1 MASFKICL
9 EQAIQGK
16 KINKQVAEQLRQAD
30 DPELE
35 LKNMV
40 ENISREQR
48 EKAVDAVR
56 IAVALDKQNNH
67 PEGAAV
73 GLMSLL
79 GRDLTGKAGYMN
91 IDLLS
96 SAYTKQY
103 MSKFADGLSTFR
115 TRMLGLSQDEES
127 LNMFIRAV
135 YEIAA
140 GKGMTV
146 TDPKIVKIARDWME
160 LAEDM
165 RVDFNKKGGS
175 ISKNEN
181 WLFPQNHDMRTIKN
195 AGLEEWKGFISSK
208 LDRPKMLDDNGKPLT
223 DAQVDEALDYVY
235 QTIATG
241 GMNKAQGLTIPK
253 GLGSKLS
260 RKGSEQRFLF
270 LKDADSWIAYQN
282 KFGKGDVLTTLSDH
296 IQGRATDIALV
307 ETLGTNPRA
316 MYDALKFQ
324 ARKTQAERN
333 KPIGETSLS
342 MMDAVYKTVSGEIN
356 GGQMVNLADGMQFVR
371 NLQVASKL
379 GGAALSSFTDIATSM
394 VTAHYNN
401 IPMTKVF
408 KRHMSMLTS
417 SEEDKKILA
426 RMGLALDSWY
436 GRAHSANRFSD
447 TYGTGASA
455 KTAEAVLRLSGLE
468 AWTESGRKAFG
479 VEFAGMLSDN
489 FGKTIDELHPSV
501 QRAFKTYGIDKQDW
515 DSFRK
520 TKPLSLQGAQ
530 VADLMADKSMKFHA
544 MILQETDYAVPTP
557 GARERAIATGGLERG
572 TAWGQIS
579 RSAMMI
585 KSFPITMITTHLYRG
600 ATQATIG
607 GRVQYLG
614 SLLASTTLLGAFA
627 LQVKD
632 VAAGRETRDMDSA
645 FWGAALTQGGGLGLF
660 GDFILSDVNRYG
672 KGFVESLAGPMGSL
686 VNDTFSLTLGNLRQA
701 VVGDETNVLGEA
713 TKFIE
718 DITPGVWQTQLLMDS
733 MFDNIRMMADPN
745 FEKSLASVRKKR
757 MQEYGQG
764 YWWEPGDT
772 PLEVLD

>member
-1 MASFKICL
+1 VQLASFKFCI
-9 EQAIQGK
+9 EQAIKDK
-16 KINKQVAEQLRQAD
+16 KITKDVADQLRQAD
-30 DPELE
+30 DPEVA

-40 ENISREQR
+40 ETVSREKR

-56 IAVALDKQNNH
+56 IAAALDKINNH
-67 PEGAAV
+67 PEGAGV
-73 GLMSLL
+73 GLISLL

-103 MSKFADGLSTFR
+103 MAKFADGLSTFR

-127 LNMFIRAV
+127 LNMFIKAV
-135 YEIAA
+135 YGE
-140 GKGMTV
+140 TV
-146 TDPKIVKIARDWME
+146 SDPKIQKIAKDWME
-160 LAEDM
+160 LAEDL

-181 WLFPQNHDMRTIKN
+181 WLFPQNHDMRLIKN
-195 AGLEEWKGFISSK
+195 AGPEEWKAFISNK
-208 LDRPKMLDDNGKPLT
+208 LDRTKMLDDNGKPLT
-223 DAQVDEALDYVY
+223 DAQIDEALDYVY

-241 GMNKAQGLTIPK
+241 GMNKAKGLTVPR

-270 LKDADSWIAYQN
+270 FKDADSWIAYQN

-296 IQGRATDIALV
+296 IQSRANDIAMV
-307 ETLGTNPRA
+307 ETLGTNPRV

-324 ARKTQAERN
+324 AKKIQVERG
-333 KPIGETSLS
+333 KPIGEASLS
-342 MMDAVYKTVSGEIN
+342 MLDAVYKTVSGEIN

-379 GGAALSSFTDIATSM
+379 GGATLSSFTDIATASL
-394 VTAHYNN
+394 TANYNN

-408 KRHMSMLTS
+408 KRHMSLLTS
-417 SEEDKKILA
+417 SEEDKILLA

-468 AWTESGRKAFG
+468 AWTEAGRKAFG
-479 VEFAGMLSDN
+479 IEFAGMLADN
-489 FGKTIDELHPSV
+489 FGKTLDELHPSV
-501 QRAFKTYGIDKQDW
+501 QRAFDTYGISKQDW

-520 TKPLSLQGAQ
+520 TKPLEMKGTR
-530 VADLMADKSMKFHA
+530 VADLTADDSMKFHA

-572 TAWGQIS
+572 TVWGQIS

-585 KSFPITMITTHLYRG
+585 KSFPITMMTTHLYRG
-600 ATQATIG
+600 ATQATLG
-607 GRVQYLG
+607 GRVAYLG
-614 SLLASTTLLGAFA
+614 SLGASTMLLGAFA

-632 VAAGRETRDMDSA
+632 VAAGREPRDMDGA
-645 FWGAALTQGGGLGLF
+645 FWGAALAQGGGLGLF
-660 GDFILSDVNRYG
+660 GDFIVSDVNRYG

-686 VNDTFSLTLGNLRQA
+686 VNDTFSLTLGNVRQA
-701 VVGDETNVLGEA
+701 IVGDETNVLGEA
-713 TKFIE
+713 VKFVE
-718 DITPGVWQTQLLMDS
+718 DITPGVWQTQLFMDS
-733 MFDNIRMMADPN
+733 MFDNVRMMADPN
-745 FEKSLASVRKKR
+745 FEKTLASMRRKR
-757 MQEYGQG
+757 MKEYGQG
-764 YWWEPGDT
+764 YWWEPGES
-772 PLEVLD
+772 PLEVLE

>member
-1 MASFKICL
+1 MASFKFCI
-9 EQAIQGK
+9 EQAIKDK
-16 KINKQVAEQLRQAD
+16 KITKDVADQLRQAD
-30 DPELE
+30 DPEVA

-40 ENISREQR
+40 ETVSREKR

-56 IAVALDKQNNH
+56 ISVALDKINNH
-67 PEGAAV
+67 PEGAGV
-73 GLMSLL
+73 GLISLL

-96 SAYTKQY
+96 AAYTKQY
-103 MSKFADGLSTFR
+103 MAKFADGLSTFR

-127 LNMFIRAV
+127 LNMFIKAV
-135 YEIAA
+135 YGE
-140 GKGMTV
+140 TV
-146 TDPKIVKIARDWME
+146 GDPKIQKIAKDWAE
-160 LAEDM
+160 LAEDL
-165 RVDFNKKGGS
+165 RVDFNSKGGS

-181 WLFPQNHDMRTIKN
+181 WLFPQNHDMRLIKN
-195 AGLEEWKGFISSK
+195 AGPKEWKAFISNK

-223 DAQVDEALDYVY
+223 DAQIDEALDYVY

-241 GMNKAQGLTIPK
+241 GMNKAKGLTVPR

-270 LKDADSWIAYQN
+270 FKDANSWIAYQN

-296 IQGRATDIALV
+296 IQGRATDIAMV
-307 ETLGTNPRA
+307 QTLGTNPRV

-324 ARKTQAERN
+324 AKKIQVDRG
-333 KPIGETSLS
+333 KPIGEASLS
-342 MMDAVYKTVSGEIN
+342 MLDAVYKTVSGEIN

-379 GGAALSSFTDIATSM
+379 GGATLSSFTDIATASL
-394 VTAHYNN
+394 TAHYNN

-479 VEFAGMLSDN
+479 IEFAGMLSDN
-489 FGKTIDELHPSV
+489 FGKTVDELHPSV
-501 QRAFKTYGIDKQDW
+501 QRAFKTYGINKQDW
-515 DSFRK
+515 DSFRN
-520 TKPLSLQGAQ
+520 TKPLEMMGTK
-530 VADLMADKSMKFHA
+530 VADLTADKSMKFHA
-544 MILQETDYAVPTP
+544 MILQETDFAVPTP

-572 TAWGQIS
+572 TVWGQIS

-585 KSFPITMITTHLYRG
+585 KSFPITMATTHLYRG
-600 ATQATIG
+600 ATQATMG

-614 SLLASTTLLGAFA
+614 ALLGSTTLLGAFA

-632 VAAGRETRDMDSA
+632 VAAGRETRDMDASFWVSA
-645 FWGAALTQGGGLGLF
+645 FVQGGGASLAA
-660 GDFILSDVNRYG
+660 DFVVSDVNKYG
-672 KGFVESLAGPMGSL
+672 KGFLESLAGPMGSL
-686 VNDTFSLTLGNLRQA
+686 VNDTFNLTIGNVRQA
-701 VVGDETNVLGEA
+701 IAGDETNVLGEA

-745 FEKSLASVRKKR
+745 FEKSLSSVRQKR
-757 MQEYGQG
+757 MKEYGQG
-764 YWWEPGDT
+764 YWWEPGET
-772 PLEVLD
+772 PLEVLE

>member
-1 MASFKICL
+1 MQLASFKFCI
-9 EQAIQGK
+9 EQAIKDK
-16 KINKQVAEQLRQAD
+16 KITKDVADQLRQAD
-30 DPELE
+30 DPEIA

-40 ENISREQR
+40 ETVSREKR

-56 IAVALDKQNNH
+56 ISAALDKINNH
-67 PEGAAV
+67 PEGAGV
-73 GLMSLL
+73 GLISLL

-96 SAYTKQY
+96 AAYTKQY
-103 MSKFADGLSTFR
+103 MAKFADGLSTFR

-127 LNMFIRAV
+127 LNMFIKAV
-135 YEIAA
+135 YGE
-140 GKGMTV
+140 TV
-146 TDPKIVKIARDWME
+146 GDPKIQKIAKDWAE
-160 LAEDM
+160 LAEDL
-165 RVDFNKKGGS
+165 RVDFNSKGGS

-181 WLFPQNHDMRTIKN
+181 WLFPQNHDMRLIKN
-195 AGLEEWKGFISSK
+195 AGPEEWKAFISNK

-223 DAQVDEALDYVY
+223 DAQIDEGLDYVY

-241 GMNKAQGLTIPK
+241 GMNKAKGLTVPR

-270 LKDADSWIAYQN
+270 FKDADSWIAYQN

-296 IQGRATDIALV
+296 IQGRATDIAMV
-307 ETLGTNPRA
+307 QTLGTNPRV

-324 ARKTQAERN
+324 AKKIQVDRG
-333 KPIGETSLS
+333 KPIGEASLS
-342 MMDAVYKTVSGEIN
+342 MLDAVYKTVSGEIN

-379 GGAALSSFTDIATSM
+379 GGATLSSFTDIATASL
-394 VTAHYNN
+394 TAHYNN

-408 KRHMSMLTS
+408 KRHMSLLTS
-417 SEEDKKILA
+417 SEEDKILLA

-479 VEFAGMLSDN
+479 IEFAGMLSDN
-489 FGKTIDELHPSV
+489 FGKTVDELHPSV
-501 QRAFKTYGIDKQDW
+501 QRAFKTYGINKQDW
-515 DSFRK
+515 DSFRN
-520 TKPLSLQGAQ
+520 TKPLEMMGTK
-530 VADLMADKSMKFHA
+530 VADLTADKSMKFHA
-544 MILQETDYAVPTP
+544 MILQETDFAVPTP

-572 TAWGQIS
+572 TVWGQIS

-585 KSFPITMITTHLYRG
+585 KSFPITMATTHLYRG
-600 ATQATIG
+600 ATQATMG

-614 SLLASTTLLGAFA
+614 ALLGSTTLLGAFA

-632 VAAGRETRDMDSA
+632 VAAGRETRDMDASFWVSA
-645 FWGAALTQGGGLGLF
+645 FVQGGGASLAA
-660 GDFILSDVNRYG
+660 DFVVSDVNKYG

-686 VNDTFSLTLGNLRQA
+686 VNDTFNLTIGNVRQA
-701 VVGDETNVLGEA
+701 IAGDETNVLGEA

-745 FEKSLASVRKKR
+745 FEKSLSSVRQKR
-757 MQEYGQG
+757 MKEYGQG
-764 YWWEPGDT
+764 YWWEPGQT
-772 PLEVLD
+772 PLEVLE

>member
-1 MASFKICL
+1 VQLASFKFCI
-9 EQAIQGK
+9 EQAIKDK
-16 KINKQVAEQLRQAD
+16 KITKDVADQLRQAD
-30 DPELE
+30 DPEIA

-40 ENISREQR
+40 ETVSREKR

-56 IAVALDKQNNH
+56 ISAALDKINNH
-67 PEGAAV
+67 PEGAGV
-73 GLMSLL
+73 GLISLL

-96 SAYTKQY
+96 AAYTKQY
-103 MSKFADGLSTFR
+103 MAKFADGLSTFR

-127 LNMFIRAV
+127 LNMFIKAV
-135 YEIAA
+135 YGE
-140 GKGMTV
+140 TV
-146 TDPKIVKIARDWME
+146 GDPKIQKIAKDWAE
-160 LAEDM
+160 LAEDL
-165 RVDFNKKGGS
+165 RVDFNSKGGS

-181 WLFPQNHDMRTIKN
+181 WLFPQNHDMRLIKN
-195 AGLEEWKGFISSK
+195 AGPEEWKAFISNK

-223 DAQVDEALDYVY
+223 DAQIDEGLDYVY

-241 GMNKAQGLTIPK
+241 GMNKAKGLTVPR

-270 LKDADSWIAYQN
+270 FKDADSWIAYQN

-296 IQGRATDIALV
+296 IQGRATDIAMV
-307 ETLGTNPRA
+307 QTLGTNPRV

-324 ARKTQAERN
+324 AKKIQVDRG
-333 KPIGETSLS
+333 KPIGEASLS
-342 MMDAVYKTVSGEIN
+342 MLDAVYKTVSGEIN

-379 GGAALSSFTDIATSM
+379 GGATLSSFTDIATASL
-394 VTAHYNN
+394 TAHYNN

-408 KRHMSMLTS
+408 KRHMSLLTS
-417 SEEDKKILA
+417 SEEDKILLA

-479 VEFAGMLSDN
+479 IEFAGMLSDN
-489 FGKTIDELHPSV
+489 FGKTVDELHPSV
-501 QRAFKTYGIDKQDW
+501 QRAFKTYGINKQDW
-515 DSFRK
+515 DSFRN
-520 TKPLSLQGAQ
+520 TKPLEMMGTK
-530 VADLMADKSMKFHA
+530 VADLTADKSMKFHA
-544 MILQETDYAVPTP
+544 MILQETDFAVPTP

-572 TAWGQIS
+572 TVWGQIS

-585 KSFPITMITTHLYRG
+585 KSFPITMATTHLYRG
-600 ATQATIG
+600 ATQATMG

-614 SLLASTTLLGAFA
+614 ALLGSTTLLGAFA

-632 VAAGRETRDMDSA
+632 VAAGRETRDMDASFWVSA
-645 FWGAALTQGGGLGLF
+645 FVQGGGASLAA
-660 GDFILSDVNRYG
+660 DFVVSDVNKYG

-686 VNDTFSLTLGNLRQA
+686 VNDTFNLTIGNVRQA
-701 VVGDETNVLGEA
+701 IAGDETNVLGEA

-745 FEKSLASVRKKR
+745 FEKSLSSVRQKR
-757 MQEYGQG
+757 MKEYGQG
-764 YWWEPGDT
+764 YWWEPGQT
-772 PLEVLD
+772 PLEVLE

>member
-1 MASFKICL
+1 MQLASFKFCI
-9 EQAIQGK
+9 EQAIKDK
-16 KINKQVAEQLRQAD
+16 KITKDVADQLRQAD
-30 DPELE
+30 DPEIA

-40 ENISREQR
+40 ETVSREKR

-56 IAVALDKQNNH
+56 ISAALDKINNH
-67 PEGAAV
+67 PEGAGV
-73 GLMSLL
+73 GLISLL

-96 SAYTKQY
+96 AAYTKQY
-103 MSKFADGLSTFR
+103 MAKFADGLSTFR

-127 LNMFIRAV
+127 LNMFIKAV
-135 YEIAA
+135 YGE
-140 GKGMTV
+140 TV
-146 TDPKIVKIARDWME
+146 GDPKIQKIAKDWAE
-160 LAEDM
+160 LAEDL
-165 RVDFNKKGGS
+165 RVDFNSKGGS

-181 WLFPQNHDMRTIKN
+181 WLFPQNHDMRLIKN
-195 AGLEEWKGFISSK
+195 AGPKEWKAFISNK

-223 DAQVDEALDYVY
+223 NAQIDEGLDYVY

-241 GMNKAQGLTIPK
+241 GMNKAKGLTVPR

-270 LKDADSWIAYQN
+270 FKDADSWIAYQN

-296 IQGRATDIALV
+296 IQGRATDIAMV
-307 ETLGTNPRA
+307 QTLGTNPRV

-324 ARKTQAERN
+324 AKKIQVDRG
-333 KPIGETSLS
+333 KPIDEASLS
-342 MMDAVYKTVSGEIN
+342 MLDAVYKTVSGEIN

-379 GGAALSSFTDIATSM
+379 GGATLSSFTDIATASL
-394 VTAHYNN
+394 TAHYNN

-408 KRHMSMLTS
+408 KRQMSMLTS
-417 SEEDKKILA
+417 SEEDKVMLA

-468 AWTESGRKAFG
+468 AWTEAGRKAFG
-479 VEFAGMLSDN
+479 IEFAGMLSDN
-489 FGKTIDELHPSV
+489 FGKTVDELHPSV
-501 QRAFKTYGIDKQDW
+501 QRAFKTYGINKQDW
-515 DSFRK
+515 DSFRN
-520 TKPLSLQGAQ
+520 TKPLEMMGTK

-544 MILQETDYAVPTP
+544 MILQETDFAVPTP
-557 GARERAIATGGLERG
+557 GARERAISTGGLERG
-572 TAWGQIS
+572 TVWGQIS

-585 KSFPITMITTHLYRG
+585 KSFPITMATTHLYRG
-600 ATQATIG
+600 ATQATMG

-614 SLLASTTLLGAFA
+614 ALLGSTTLLGAFA

-632 VAAGRETRDMDSA
+632 VAAGRETRDMDSSFWVSA
-645 FWGAALTQGGGLGLF
+645 FVQGGGASLAA
-660 GDFILSDVNRYG
+660 DFVVSDVNKYG
-672 KGFVESLAGPMGSL
+672 KGFIESLAGPMGSL
-686 VNDTFSLTLGNLRQA
+686 VNDTFNLTIGNVRQA
-701 VVGDETNVLGEA
+701 IAGDETNVLGEA

-745 FEKSLASVRKKR
+745 FEKSLSSVRQKR
-757 MQEYGQG
+757 MKEYGQG
-764 YWWEPGDT
+764 YWWEPGQT
-772 PLEVLD
+772 PLEVLE

>member
-1 MASFKICL
+1 MASFKFCI
-9 EQAIQGK
+9 EQAIKDK
-16 KINKQVAEQLRQAD
+16 KITKDVADQLRQAD
-30 DPELE
+30 DPEVA

-40 ENISREQR
+40 ETVSREKR

-56 IAVALDKQNNH
+56 ISVALDKINNH
-67 PEGAAV
+67 PEGAGV
-73 GLMSLL
+73 GLISLL
-79 GRDLTGKAGYMN
+79 ARDLTGKAGYMN

-96 SAYTKQY
+96 AAYTKQY
-103 MSKFADGLSTFR
+103 MAKFADGLSTFR

-127 LNMFIRAV
+127 LNMFIKAV
-135 YEIAA
+135 YGE
-140 GKGMTV
+140 TV
-146 TDPKIVKIARDWME
+146 GDPKIQKIAKDWAE
-160 LAEDM
+160 LAEDL
-165 RVDFNKKGGS
+165 RVDFNSKGGS

-181 WLFPQNHDMRTIKN
+181 WLFPQNHDMRLIKN
-195 AGLEEWKGFISSK
+195 AGPKEWKAFISNK

-223 DAQVDEALDYVY
+223 DAQIDEGLDYVY

-241 GMNKAQGLTIPK
+241 GMNKAKGLTVPR

-270 LKDADSWIAYQN
+270 FKDANSWIAYQN

-296 IQGRATDIALV
+296 IQGRATDIAMV
-307 ETLGTNPRA
+307 QTLGTNPRV

-324 ARKTQAERN
+324 AKKIQVDRG
-333 KPIGETSLS
+333 KPIGEASLS
-342 MMDAVYKTVSGEIN
+342 MLDAVYKTVSGEIN

-379 GGAALSSFTDIATSM
+379 GGATLSSFTDIATASL
-394 VTAHYNN
+394 TAHYNN

-408 KRHMSMLTS
+408 KRHMSLLTS
-417 SEEDKKILA
+417 SEEDKILLA

-479 VEFAGMLSDN
+479 IEFAGMLSDN
-489 FGKTIDELHPSV
+489 FGKTVDELHPSV
-501 QRAFKTYGIDKQDW
+501 QRAFKTYGINKQDW
-515 DSFRK
+515 DSFRN
-520 TKPLSLQGAQ
+520 TKPLEMMGTK
-530 VADLMADKSMKFHA
+530 VADLTADKSMKFHA
-544 MILQETDYAVPTP
+544 MILQETDFAVPTP

-572 TAWGQIS
+572 TVWGQIS

-585 KSFPITMITTHLYRG
+585 KSFPITMATTHLYRG
-600 ATQATIG
+600 ATQATMG

-614 SLLASTTLLGAFA
+614 ALLGSTTLLGAFA

-632 VAAGRETRDMDSA
+632 VAAGRETRDMDASFWVSA
-645 FWGAALTQGGGLGLF
+645 FVQGGGGSLAA
-660 GDFILSDVNRYG
+660 DFVVSDVNKYG
-672 KGFVESLAGPMGSL
+672 KGFLESLAGPMGSL
-686 VNDTFSLTLGNLRQA
+686 VNDTFNLTIGNVRQA
-701 VVGDETNVLGEA
+701 IAGDETNVLGEA

-745 FEKSLASVRKKR
+745 FEKSLSSVRQKR
-757 MQEYGQG
+757 MKEYGQG
-764 YWWEPGDT
+764 YWWEPGET
-772 PLEVLD
+772 PLEVLE

>member
-1 MASFKICL
+1 MASFKFCI
-9 EQAIQGK
+9 EQAIKDK
-16 KINKQVAEQLRQAD
+16 KITKDVADQLRQAD
-30 DPELE
+30 DPEIA

-40 ENISREQR
+40 ETVSREKR

-56 IAVALDKQNNH
+56 ISAALDKINNH
-67 PEGAAV
+67 PEGAGV
-73 GLMSLL
+73 GLISLL

-96 SAYTKQY
+96 AAYTKQY
-103 MSKFADGLSTFR
+103 MAKFADGLSTFR

-127 LNMFIRAV
+127 LNMFIKAV
-135 YEIAA
+135 YGE
-140 GKGMTV
+140 TV
-146 TDPKIVKIARDWME
+146 GDPKIQKIAKDWAE
-160 LAEDM
+160 LAEDL
-165 RVDFNKKGGS
+165 RVDFNSKGGS

-181 WLFPQNHDMRTIKN
+181 WLFPQNHDMRLIKN
-195 AGLEEWKGFISSK
+195 AGPEEWKAFISNK

-223 DAQVDEALDYVY
+223 DAQIDEGLDYVY

-241 GMNKAQGLTIPK
+241 GMNKAKGLTVPR

-270 LKDADSWIAYQN
+270 FKDADSWIAYQN

-296 IQGRATDIALV
+296 IQGRATDIAMV
-307 ETLGTNPRA
+307 QTLGTNPRV

-324 ARKTQAERN
+324 AKKIQVDRG
-333 KPIGETSLS
+333 KPIGEASLS
-342 MMDAVYKTVSGEIN
+342 MLDAVYKTVSGEIN

-379 GGAALSSFTDIATSM
+379 GGATLSSFTDIATASL
-394 VTAHYNN
+394 TAHYNN

-408 KRHMSMLTS
+408 KRHMSLLTS
-417 SEEDKKILA
+417 SEEDKILLA

-479 VEFAGMLSDN
+479 IEFAGMLSDN
-489 FGKTIDELHPSV
+489 FGKTVDELHPSV
-501 QRAFKTYGIDKQDW
+501 QRAFKTYGINKQDW
-515 DSFRK
+515 DSFRN
-520 TKPLSLQGAQ
+520 TKPLEMMGTK

-544 MILQETDYAVPTP
+544 MILQETDFAVPTP

-572 TAWGQIS
+572 TVWGQIS

-585 KSFPITMITTHLYRG
+585 KSFPITMATTHLYRG
-600 ATQATIG
+600 ATQATMG

-614 SLLASTTLLGAFA
+614 ALLGSTTLLGAFA

-632 VAAGRETRDMDSA
+632 VAAGRETRDMDASFWVSA
-645 FWGAALTQGGGLGLF
+645 FVQGGGASLAA
-660 GDFILSDVNRYG
+660 DFVVSDVNKYG

-686 VNDTFSLTLGNLRQA
+686 VNDTFNLTIGNVRQA
-701 VVGDETNVLGEA
+701 IAGDETNVLGEA

-745 FEKSLASVRKKR
+745 FEKSLSSVRQKR
-757 MQEYGQG
+757 MKEYGQG
-764 YWWEPGDT
+764 YWWEPGQT
-772 PLEVLD
+772 PLEVLE

>member
-1 MASFKICL
+1 MASFKLCL
-9 EQAIQGK
+9 EQAIQDK
-16 KINKQVAEQLRQAD
+16 KINKAVADQLRQAD

-40 ENISREQR
+40 DNISREQR
-48 EKAVDAVR
+48 EKAIDAVR
-56 IAVALDKQNNH
+56 LAVDLDKINNH
-67 PEGAAV
+67 PEGAGV

-91 IDLLS
+91 IGLLS

-103 MSKFADGLSTFR
+103 MAKFADGLSTFR

-135 YEIAA
+135 YGES
-140 GKGMTV
+140 V
-146 TDPKIVKIARDWME
+146 SDPKIAKIAKDWSE
-160 LAEDM
+160 LAEDL

-181 WLFPQNHDMRTIKN
+181 WLFPQNHDMRLIKN
-195 AGLEEWKGFISSK
+195 AGPEEWKSFISNK
-208 LDRPKMLDDNGKPLT
+208 LDKAKMLDDNGNPLT
-223 DAQVDEALDYVY
+223 NAQIDEGLSYVY
-235 QTIATG
+235 QTISTG
-241 GMNKAQGLTIPK
+241 GMNKAKGLSVPR

-270 LKDADSWIAYQN
+270 FKNADDWIAYQN

-296 IQGRATDIALV
+296 IQSRANDIAMV
-307 ETLGTNPRA
+307 ETLGTNPRV

-324 ARKTQAERN
+324 AKKTQVERG
-333 KPIGETSLS
+333 KPIGEASLS

-379 GGAALSSFTDIATSM
+379 GGATLSSFTDIATASL
-394 VTAHYNN
+394 TAHYNN

-408 KRHMSMLTS
+408 KRHMSLLTS
-417 SEEDKKILA
+417 SEEDKILLA

-489 FGKTIDELHPSV
+489 FGKTVDELHPSV
-501 QRAFKTYGIDKQDW
+501 QRAFKTYGINKQDW
-515 DSFRK
+515 DGFRNTAPLEIMG
-520 TKPLSLQGAQ
+520 TK
-530 VADLMADKSMKFHA
+530 VADLTADKSMKFHA
-544 MILQETDYAVPTP
+544 MILQETDFAVPTP

-572 TAWGQIS
+572 SAWGQIS

-585 KSFPITMITTHLYRG
+585 KSFPITMATTHLYRG
-600 ATQATIG
+600 ATQATMG
-607 GRVQYLG
+607 GRVGYLG
-614 SLLASTTLLGAFA
+614 ALLGSTTLMGAFA

-632 VAAGRETRDMDSA
+632 MAMGREPRDMDSSFWTSA
-645 FWGAALTQGGGLGLF
+645 FVQGGGMSLAA
-660 GDFILSDVNRYG
+660 DFVVSDVNKYG

-686 VNDTFSLTLGNLRQA
+686 VNDTFNLTVGNMRQA
-701 VVGDETNVLGEA
+701 IMGDETNVLGEA

-718 DITPGVWQTQLLMDS
+718 DISPGVWQTQLLMDS

-764 YWWEPGDT
+764 YWWEPGET
-772 PLEVLD
+772 PFEVLD

>member
-1 MASFKICL
+1 VQLASFKFCI
-9 EQAIQGK
+9 EQAIKDK
-16 KINKQVAEQLRQAD
+16 KITKDVADQLRQAD
-30 DPELE
+30 DPEVA

-40 ENISREQR
+40 ETVSREKR

-56 IAVALDKQNNH
+56 ISAALDKINNH
-67 PEGAAV
+67 PEGAGV
-73 GLMSLL
+73 GLISLL

-96 SAYTKQY
+96 AAYTKQY
-103 MSKFADGLSTFR
+103 MAKFAEGLSTFR

-127 LNMFIRAV
+127 LNMFIKAV
-135 YEIAA
+135 YGE
-140 GKGMTV
+140 TV
-146 TDPKIVKIARDWME
+146 GDPKIQKIAKDWAE
-160 LAEDM
+160 LAEDL
-165 RVDFNKKGGS
+165 RVDFNSKGGS

-181 WLFPQNHDMRTIKN
+181 WLFPQNHDMRLIKN
-195 AGLEEWKGFISSK
+195 AGPEEWKAFISNK

-223 DAQVDEALDYVY
+223 DAQIDEGLDYVY

-241 GMNKAQGLTIPK
+241 GMNKAKGLTVPR

-270 LKDADSWIAYQN
+270 FKDADSWIAYQN

-296 IQGRATDIALV
+296 IQGRATDIAMV
-307 ETLGTNPRA
+307 QTLGTNPRV

-324 ARKTQAERN
+324 AKKIQVDRG
-333 KPIGETSLS
+333 KPIGEASLS
-342 MMDAVYKTVSGEIN
+342 MLDAVYKTVSGEIN

-379 GGAALSSFTDIATSM
+379 GGATLSSFTDIATASL
-394 VTAHYNN
+394 TAHYNN

-408 KRHMSMLTS
+408 KRHMSMLTA
-417 SEEDKKILA
+417 SEEDKILLA

-479 VEFAGMLSDN
+479 IEFAGMLSDN
-489 FGKTIDELHPSV
+489 FGKTVDELHPSV
-501 QRAFKTYGIDKQDW
+501 QRAFKTYGINKQDW
-515 DSFRK
+515 DSFRN
-520 TKPLSLQGAQ
+520 TKPLEMMGTK

-544 MILQETDYAVPTP
+544 MILQETDFAVPTP

-572 TAWGQIS
+572 TVWGQIS

-585 KSFPITMITTHLYRG
+585 KSFPITMATTHLYRG
-600 ATQATIG
+600 ATQATMG

-614 SLLASTTLLGAFA
+614 ALLGSTTLLGAFA

-632 VAAGRETRDMDSA
+632 VAAGRETRDMDASFWVSA
-645 FWGAALTQGGGLGLF
+645 FVQGGGASLAA
-660 GDFILSDVNRYG
+660 DFVVSDVNKYG

-686 VNDTFSLTLGNLRQA
+686 VNDTFNLTIGNVRQA
-701 VVGDETNVLGEA
+701 IAGDETNVLGEA

-745 FEKSLASVRKKR
+745 FEKSLSSVRQKR
-757 MQEYGQG
+757 MKEYGQG
-764 YWWEPGDT
+764 YWWEPGQT
-772 PLEVLD
+772 PLEVLE

>member
-1 MASFKICL
+1 LASFKFCI
-9 EQAIQGK
+9 EQAIKDK
-16 KINKQVAEQLRQAD
+16 KITKDVADQLRQAD
-30 DPELE
+30 DPEIA

-40 ENISREQR
+40 ETVSREKR

-56 IAVALDKQNNH
+56 ISAALDKINNH
-67 PEGAAV
+67 PEGAGV
-73 GLMSLL
+73 GLISLL

-96 SAYTKQY
+96 AAYTKQY
-103 MSKFADGLSTFR
+103 MAKFADGLSTFR

-127 LNMFIRAV
+127 LNMFIKAV
-135 YEIAA
+135 YGE
-140 GKGMTV
+140 TV
-146 TDPKIVKIARDWME
+146 GDPKIQKIAKDWAE
-160 LAEDM
+160 LAEDL
-165 RVDFNKKGGS
+165 RVDFNSKGGS

-181 WLFPQNHDMRTIKN
+181 WLFPQNHDMRLIKN
-195 AGLEEWKGFISSK
+195 AGPEEWKAFISNK

-223 DAQVDEALDYVY
+223 DAQIDEGLDYVY

-241 GMNKAQGLTIPK
+241 GMNKAKGLTVPR

-270 LKDADSWIAYQN
+270 FKDADSWIAYQN

-296 IQGRATDIALV
+296 IQGRATDIAMV
-307 ETLGTNPRA
+307 QTLGTNPRV

-324 ARKTQAERN
+324 AKKIQVDRG
-333 KPIGETSLS
+333 KPIGEASLS
-342 MMDAVYKTVSGEIN
+342 MLDAVYKTVSGEIN

-379 GGAALSSFTDIATSM
+379 GGATLSSFTDIATASL
-394 VTAHYNN
+394 TAHYNN

-408 KRHMSMLTS
+408 KRHMSLLTS
-417 SEEDKKILA
+417 SEEDKILLA

-479 VEFAGMLSDN
+479 IEFAGMLSDN
-489 FGKTIDELHPSV
+489 FGKTVDELHPSV
-501 QRAFKTYGIDKQDW
+501 QRAFKTYGINKQDW
-515 DSFRK
+515 DSFRN
-520 TKPLSLQGAQ
+520 TKPLEMMGTK

-544 MILQETDYAVPTP
+544 MILQETDFAVPTP

-572 TAWGQIS
+572 TVWGQIS

-585 KSFPITMITTHLYRG
+585 KSFPITMATTHLYRG
-600 ATQATIG
+600 ATQATMG

-614 SLLASTTLLGAFA
+614 ALLGSTTLLGAFA

-632 VAAGRETRDMDSA
+632 VAAGRETRDMDASFWVSA
-645 FWGAALTQGGGLGLF
+645 FVQGGGASLAA
-660 GDFILSDVNRYG
+660 DFVVSDVNKYG

-686 VNDTFSLTLGNLRQA
+686 VNDTFNLTIGNVRQA
-701 VVGDETNVLGEA
+701 IAGDETNVLGEA

-745 FEKSLASVRKKR
+745 FEKSLSSVRQKR
-757 MQEYGQG
+757 MKEYGQG
-764 YWWEPGDT
+764 YWWEPGQT
-772 PLEVLD
+772 PLEVLE

>member
-1 MASFKICL
+1 MASFKFCI
-9 EQAIQGK
+9 EQAIKDK
-16 KINKQVAEQLRQAD
+16 KITKDVADQLRQAD
-30 DPELE
+30 DPEIA

-40 ENISREQR
+40 ETVSREKR

-56 IAVALDKQNNH
+56 ISAALDKINNH
-67 PEGAAV
+67 PEGAGV
-73 GLMSLL
+73 GLISLL

-96 SAYTKQY
+96 AAYTKQY
-103 MSKFADGLSTFR
+103 MAKFADGLSTFR

-127 LNMFIRAV
+127 LNMFIKAV
-135 YEIAA
+135 YGE
-140 GKGMTV
+140 TV
-146 TDPKIVKIARDWME
+146 GDPKIQKIAKDWAE
-160 LAEDM
+160 LAEDL
-165 RVDFNKKGGS
+165 RVDFNSKGGS

-181 WLFPQNHDMRTIKN
+181 WLFPQNHDMRLIKN
-195 AGLEEWKGFISSK
+195 AGPEEWKAFISNK

-223 DAQVDEALDYVY
+223 DAQIDEGLDYVY

-241 GMNKAQGLTIPK
+241 GMNKAKGLTVPR

-270 LKDADSWIAYQN
+270 FKDADSWIAYQN

-296 IQGRATDIALV
+296 IQGRATDIAMV
-307 ETLGTNPRA
+307 QTLGTNPRV

-324 ARKTQAERN
+324 AKKIQVDRG
-333 KPIGETSLS
+333 KPIGEASLS
-342 MMDAVYKTVSGEIN
+342 MLDAVYKTVSGEIN

-379 GGAALSSFTDIATSM
+379 GGATLSSFTDIATASL
-394 VTAHYNN
+394 TAHYNN

-408 KRHMSMLTS
+408 KRHMSLLTS
-417 SEEDKKILA
+417 SEEDKILLA

-479 VEFAGMLSDN
+479 IEFAGMLSDN
-489 FGKTIDELHPSV
+489 FGKTVDELHPSV
-501 QRAFKTYGIDKQDW
+501 QRAFKTYGINKQDW
-515 DSFRK
+515 DSFRN
-520 TKPLSLQGAQ
+520 TKPLEMMGTK
-530 VADLMADKSMKFHA
+530 VADLTADKSMKFHA
-544 MILQETDYAVPTP
+544 MILQETDFAVPTP

-572 TAWGQIS
+572 TVWGQIS

-585 KSFPITMITTHLYRG
+585 KSFPITMATTHLYRG
-600 ATQATIG
+600 ATQATMG

-614 SLLASTTLLGAFA
+614 ALLGSTTLLGAFA

-632 VAAGRETRDMDSA
+632 VAAGRETRDMDASFWVSA
-645 FWGAALTQGGGLGLF
+645 FVQGGGASLAA
-660 GDFILSDVNRYG
+660 DFVVSDVNKYG

-686 VNDTFSLTLGNLRQA
+686 VNDTFNLTIGNVRQA
-701 VVGDETNVLGEA
+701 IAGDETNVLGEA

-745 FEKSLASVRKKR
+745 FEKSLSSVRQKR
-757 MQEYGQG
+757 MKEYGQG
-764 YWWEPGDT
+764 YWWEPGQT
-772 PLEVLD
+772 PLEVLE

>member
-1 MASFKICL
+1 LASFKFCI
-9 EQAIQGK
+9 EQAIKDK
-16 KINKQVAEQLRQAD
+16 KITKDVADQLRQAD
-30 DPELE
+30 DPEIA

-40 ENISREQR
+40 ETVSREKR

-56 IAVALDKQNNH
+56 ISAALDKINNH
-67 PEGAAV
+67 PEGAGV
-73 GLMSLL
+73 GLISLL

-96 SAYTKQY
+96 AAYTKQY
-103 MSKFADGLSTFR
+103 MAKFADGLSTFR

-127 LNMFIRAV
+127 LNMFIKAV
-135 YEIAA
+135 YGE
-140 GKGMTV
+140 TV
-146 TDPKIVKIARDWME
+146 GDPKIQKIAKDWAE
-160 LAEDM
+160 LAEDL
-165 RVDFNKKGGS
+165 RVDFNSKGGS

-181 WLFPQNHDMRTIKN
+181 WLFPQNHDMRLIKN
-195 AGLEEWKGFISSK
+195 AGPEEWKAFISNK

-223 DAQVDEALDYVY
+223 DAQIDEGLDYVY

-241 GMNKAQGLTIPK
+241 GMNKAKGLTVPR

-270 LKDADSWIAYQN
+270 FKDADSWIAYQN

-296 IQGRATDIALV
+296 IQGRATDIAMV
-307 ETLGTNPRA
+307 QTLGTNPRV

-324 ARKTQAERN
+324 AKKIQVDRG
-333 KPIGETSLS
+333 KPIGEASLS
-342 MMDAVYKTVSGEIN
+342 MLDAVYKTVSGEIN

-379 GGAALSSFTDIATSM
+379 GGATLSSFTDIATASL
-394 VTAHYNN
+394 TAHYNN

-408 KRHMSMLTS
+408 KRHMSLLTS
-417 SEEDKKILA
+417 SEEDKILLA

-479 VEFAGMLSDN
+479 IEFAGMLSDN
-489 FGKTIDELHPSV
+489 FGKTVDELHPSV
-501 QRAFKTYGIDKQDW
+501 QRAFKTYGINKQDW
-515 DSFRK
+515 DSFRN
-520 TKPLSLQGAQ
+520 TKPLEMMGTK
-530 VADLMADKSMKFHA
+530 VADLTADKSMKFHA
-544 MILQETDYAVPTP
+544 MILQETDFAVPTP

-572 TAWGQIS
+572 TVWGQIS

-585 KSFPITMITTHLYRG
+585 KSFPITMATTHLYRG
-600 ATQATIG
+600 ATQATMG

-614 SLLASTTLLGAFA
+614 ALLGSTTLLGAFA

-632 VAAGRETRDMDSA
+632 VAAGRETRDMDASFWVSA
-645 FWGAALTQGGGLGLF
+645 FVQGGGASLAA
-660 GDFILSDVNRYG
+660 DFVVSDVNKYG

-686 VNDTFSLTLGNLRQA
+686 VNDTFNLTIGNVRQA
-701 VVGDETNVLGEA
+701 IAGDETNVLGEA

-745 FEKSLASVRKKR
+745 FEKSLSSVRQKR
-757 MQEYGQG
+757 MKEYGQG
-764 YWWEPGDT
+764 YWWEPGQT
-772 PLEVLD
+772 PLEVLE

>member
-1 MASFKICL
+1 LASFKFCI
-9 EQAIQGK
+9 EQAIKDK
-16 KINKQVAEQLRQAD
+16 KITKDVADQLRQAD
-30 DPELE
+30 DPEVA

-40 ENISREQR
+40 ETVSREKR

-56 IAVALDKQNNH
+56 ISVALDKINNH
-67 PEGAAV
+67 PEGAGV
-73 GLMSLL
+73 GLISLL

-96 SAYTKQY
+96 AAYTKQY
-103 MSKFADGLSTFR
+103 MAKFADGLSTFR

-127 LNMFIRAV
+127 LNMFIKAV
-135 YEIAA
+135 YGE
-140 GKGMTV
+140 TV
-146 TDPKIVKIARDWME
+146 GDPKIQKIAKDWAE
-160 LAEDM
+160 LAEDL
-165 RVDFNKKGGS
+165 RVDFNSKGGS

-181 WLFPQNHDMRTIKN
+181 WLFPQNHDMRLIKN
-195 AGLEEWKGFISSK
+195 AGPKEWKAFISNK

-223 DAQVDEALDYVY
+223 DAQIDEALDYVY

-241 GMNKAQGLTIPK
+241 GMNKAKGLTVPR

-270 LKDADSWIAYQN
+270 FKDANSWIAYQN

-296 IQGRATDIALV
+296 IQGRATDIAMV
-307 ETLGTNPRA
+307 QTLGTNPRV

-324 ARKTQAERN
+324 AKKIQVDRG
-333 KPIGETSLS
+333 KPIGEASLS
-342 MMDAVYKTVSGEIN
+342 MLDAVYKTVSGEIN

-379 GGAALSSFTDIATSM
+379 GGATLSSFTDIATASL
-394 VTAHYNN
+394 TAHYNN

-408 KRHMSMLTS
+408 KRHMSLLTS
-417 SEEDKKILA
+417 SEEDKILLA

-479 VEFAGMLSDN
+479 IEFAGMLSDN
-489 FGKTIDELHPSV
+489 FGKTVDELHPSV
-501 QRAFKTYGIDKQDW
+501 QRAFKTYGINKQDW
-515 DSFRK
+515 DSFRN
-520 TKPLSLQGAQ
+520 TKPLEMMGTK
-530 VADLMADKSMKFHA
+530 VADLTADKSMKFHA
-544 MILQETDYAVPTP
+544 MILQETDFAVPTP

-572 TAWGQIS
+572 TVWGQIS

-585 KSFPITMITTHLYRG
+585 KSFPITMATTHLYRG
-600 ATQATIG
+600 ATQATMG

-614 SLLASTTLLGAFA
+614 ALLGSTTLLGAFA

-632 VAAGRETRDMDSA
+632 VAAGRETRDMDASFWVSA
-645 FWGAALTQGGGLGLF
+645 FVQGGGASLAA
-660 GDFILSDVNRYG
+660 DFVVSDVNKYG
-672 KGFVESLAGPMGSL
+672 KGFLESLAGPMGSL
-686 VNDTFSLTLGNLRQA
+686 VNDTFNLTIGNVRQA
-701 VVGDETNVLGEA
+701 IAGDETNVLGEA

-745 FEKSLASVRKKR
+745 FEKSLSSVRQKR
-757 MQEYGQG
+757 MKEYGQG
-764 YWWEPGDT
+764 YWWEPGET
-772 PLEVLD
+772 PLEVLE

>member
-1 MASFKICL
+1 MASFKFCI
-9 EQAIQGK
+9 EQAIKDK
-16 KINKQVAEQLRQAD
+16 KITKDVADQLRQAD
-30 DPELE
+30 DPEVA

-40 ENISREQR
+40 ETVSREKR

-56 IAVALDKQNNH
+56 ISVALDKINNH
-67 PEGAAV
+67 PEGAGV
-73 GLMSLL
+73 GLISLL

-96 SAYTKQY
+96 AAYTKQY
-103 MSKFADGLSTFR
+103 MAKFADGLSTFR

-127 LNMFIRAV
+127 LNMFIKAV
-135 YEIAA
+135 YGE
-140 GKGMTV
+140 TV
-146 TDPKIVKIARDWME
+146 GDPKIQKIAKDWAE
-160 LAEDM
+160 LAEDL
-165 RVDFNKKGGS
+165 RVDFNSKGGS

-181 WLFPQNHDMRTIKN
+181 WLFPQNHDMRLIKN
-195 AGLEEWKGFISSK
+195 AGPKEWKAFISNK

-223 DAQVDEALDYVY
+223 DAQIDEALDYVY

-241 GMNKAQGLTIPK
+241 GMNKAKGLTVPR

-270 LKDADSWIAYQN
+270 FKDANSWIAYQN

-296 IQGRATDIALV
+296 IQGRATDIAMV
-307 ETLGTNPRA
+307 QTLGTNPRV

-324 ARKTQAERN
+324 AKKIQVDRG
-333 KPIGETSLS
+333 KPIGEASLS
-342 MMDAVYKTVSGEIN
+342 MLDAVYKTVSGEIN

-379 GGAALSSFTDIATSM
+379 GGATLSSFTDIATASL
-394 VTAHYNN
+394 TAHYNN

-408 KRHMSMLTS
+408 KRHMSLLTS
-417 SEEDKKILA
+417 SEEDKILLA

-479 VEFAGMLSDN
+479 IEFAGMLSDN
-489 FGKTIDELHPSV
+489 FGKTVDELHPSV
-501 QRAFKTYGIDKQDW
+501 QRAFKTYGINKQDW
-515 DSFRK
+515 DSFRN
-520 TKPLSLQGAQ
+520 TKPLEMMGTK
-530 VADLMADKSMKFHA
+530 VADLTADKSMKFHA
-544 MILQETDYAVPTP
+544 MILQETDFAVPTP

-572 TAWGQIS
+572 TVWGQIS

-585 KSFPITMITTHLYRG
+585 KSFPITMATTHLYRG
-600 ATQATIG
+600 ATQATMG

-614 SLLASTTLLGAFA
+614 ALLGSTTLLGAFA

-632 VAAGRETRDMDSA
+632 VAAGRETRDMDASFWVSA
-645 FWGAALTQGGGLGLF
+645 FVQGGGASLAA
-660 GDFILSDVNRYG
+660 DFVVSDVNKYG
-672 KGFVESLAGPMGSL
+672 KGFLESLAGPMGSL
-686 VNDTFSLTLGNLRQA
+686 VNDTFNLTIGNVRQA
-701 VVGDETNVLGEA
+701 IAGDETNVLGEA

-745 FEKSLASVRKKR
+745 FEKSLSSVRQKR
-757 MQEYGQG
+757 MKEYGQG
-764 YWWEPGDT
+764 YWWEPGET
-772 PLEVLD
+772 PLEVLE

>member
-1 MASFKICL
+1 MASFKFCI
-9 EQAIQGK
+9 EQAIKDK
-16 KINKQVAEQLRQAD
+16 KITKDVADQLRQAD
-30 DPELE
+30 DPEIA

-40 ENISREQR
+40 ETVSREKR

-56 IAVALDKQNNH
+56 ISAALDKINNH
-67 PEGAAV
+67 PEGAGV
-73 GLMSLL
+73 GLISLL

-96 SAYTKQY
+96 AAYTKQY
-103 MSKFADGLSTFR
+103 MAKFADGLSTFR

-127 LNMFIRAV
+127 LNMFIKAV
-135 YEIAA
+135 YGE
-140 GKGMTV
+140 TV
-146 TDPKIVKIARDWME
+146 GDPKIQKIAKDWAE
-160 LAEDM
+160 LAEDL
-165 RVDFNKKGGS
+165 RVDFNSKGGS

-181 WLFPQNHDMRTIKN
+181 WLFPQNHDMRLIKN
-195 AGLEEWKGFISSK
+195 AGPEEWKAFISNK

-223 DAQVDEALDYVY
+223 DAQIDEGLDYVY

-241 GMNKAQGLTIPK
+241 GMNKAKGLTVPR

-270 LKDADSWIAYQN
+270 FKDADSWIAYQN

-296 IQGRATDIALV
+296 IQGRATDIAMV
-307 ETLGTNPRA
+307 QTLGTNPRV

-324 ARKTQAERN
+324 AKKIQVDRG
-333 KPIGETSLS
+333 KPIDEASLS
-342 MMDAVYKTVSGEIN
+342 MLDAVYKTVSGEIN

-379 GGAALSSFTDIATSM
+379 GGATLSSFTDIATASL
-394 VTAHYNN
+394 TAHYNN

-408 KRHMSMLTS
+408 KRHMSLLTS
-417 SEEDKKILA
+417 SEEDKILLA

-479 VEFAGMLSDN
+479 IEFAGMLSDN
-489 FGKTIDELHPSV
+489 FGKTVDELHPSV
-501 QRAFKTYGIDKQDW
+501 QRAFKTYGINKQDW
-515 DSFRK
+515 DSFRN
-520 TKPLSLQGAQ
+520 TKPLEMMGTK

-544 MILQETDYAVPTP
+544 MILQETDFAVPTP

-572 TAWGQIS
+572 TVWGQIS

-585 KSFPITMITTHLYRG
+585 KSFPITMATTHLYRG
-600 ATQATIG
+600 ATQATMG

-614 SLLASTTLLGAFA
+614 ALLGSTTLLGAFA

-632 VAAGRETRDMDSA
+632 VAAGRETRDMDASFWVSA
-645 FWGAALTQGGGLGLF
+645 FVQGGGASLAA
-660 GDFILSDVNRYG
+660 DFVVSDVNKYG

-686 VNDTFSLTLGNLRQA
+686 VNDTFNLTIGNVRQA
-701 VVGDETNVLGEA
+701 IAGDETNVLGEA

-745 FEKSLASVRKKR
+745 FEKSLSSVRQKR
-757 MQEYGQG
+757 MKEYGQG
-764 YWWEPGDT
+764 YWWEPGQT
-772 PLEVLD
+772 PLEVLE

>member
-1 MASFKICL
+1 LASFKFCI
-9 EQAIQGK
+9 EQAIKDK
-16 KINKQVAEQLRQAD
+16 KITKDVADQLRQAD
-30 DPELE
+30 DPEVA

-40 ENISREQR
+40 ETVSREKR

-56 IAVALDKQNNH
+56 ISAALDKINNH
-67 PEGAAV
+67 PEGAGV
-73 GLMSLL
+73 GLISLL

-96 SAYTKQY
+96 AAYTKQY
-103 MSKFADGLSTFR
+103 MAKFADGLSTFR

-127 LNMFIRAV
+127 LNMFIKAV
-135 YEIAA
+135 YGE
-140 GKGMTV
+140 TV
-146 TDPKIVKIARDWME
+146 GDPKIQKIAKDWAE
-160 LAEDM
+160 LAEDL
-165 RVDFNKKGGS
+165 RVDFNSKGGS

-181 WLFPQNHDMRTIKN
+181 WLFPQNHDMRLIKN
-195 AGLEEWKGFISSK
+195 AGPEEWKAFISNK

-223 DAQVDEALDYVY
+223 DAQIDEGLDYVY

-241 GMNKAQGLTIPK
+241 GMNKAKGLTVPR

-270 LKDADSWIAYQN
+270 FKDADSWIAYQN

-296 IQGRATDIALV
+296 IQGRATDIAMV
-307 ETLGTNPRA
+307 QTLGTNPRV

-324 ARKTQAERN
+324 AKKIQVDRG
-333 KPIGETSLS
+333 KPIGEASLS
-342 MMDAVYKTVSGEIN
+342 MLDAVYKTVSGEIN

-379 GGAALSSFTDIATSM
+379 GGATLSSFTDIATASL
-394 VTAHYNN
+394 TAHYNN

-408 KRHMSMLTS
+408 KRHMSLLTS
-417 SEEDKKILA
+417 SEEDKILLA

-479 VEFAGMLSDN
+479 IEFAGMLSDN
-489 FGKTIDELHPSV
+489 FGKTVDELHPSV
-501 QRAFKTYGIDKQDW
+501 QRAFKTYGINKQDW
-515 DSFRK
+515 DSFRN
-520 TKPLSLQGAQ
+520 TKPLEMMGTK
-530 VADLMADKSMKFHA
+530 VADLTADKSMKFHA
-544 MILQETDYAVPTP
+544 MILQETDFAVPTP

-572 TAWGQIS
+572 TVWGQIS

-585 KSFPITMITTHLYRG
+585 KSFPITMATTHLYRG
-600 ATQATIG
+600 ATQATMG

-614 SLLASTTLLGAFA
+614 ALLGSTTLLGAFA

-632 VAAGRETRDMDSA
+632 VAAGRETRDMDASFWVSA
-645 FWGAALTQGGGLGLF
+645 FVQGGGASLAA
-660 GDFILSDVNRYG
+660 DFVVSDVNKYG

-686 VNDTFSLTLGNLRQA
+686 VNDTFNLTIGNVRQA
-701 VVGDETNVLGEA
+701 IAGDETNVLGEA

-745 FEKSLASVRKKR
+745 FEKSLSSVRQKR
-757 MQEYGQG
+757 MKEYGQG
-764 YWWEPGDT
+764 YWWEPGQT
-772 PLEVLD
+772 PLEVLE